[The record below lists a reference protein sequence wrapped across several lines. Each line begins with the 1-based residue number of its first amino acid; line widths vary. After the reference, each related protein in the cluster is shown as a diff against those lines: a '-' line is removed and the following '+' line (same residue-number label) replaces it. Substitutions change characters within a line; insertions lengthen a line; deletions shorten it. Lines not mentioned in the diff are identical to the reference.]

1 MRRDEPDAEIGRED
15 RAWVEEVASALSPA
29 SMDADRARAFRLAID
44 ARTERRARA
53 GGPRT
58 LRAGAFA
65 LAATAGLAFGI
76 WLGRPAILPDRPAVV
91 AEAAPA
97 AASAPA
103 TEPVR
108 SAWIEA
114 DPDQEATL
122 PAESLPGD
130 YLALASFV
138 VGE

>member
-1 MRRDEPDAEIGRED
+1 VRRDETGAEIGCED

-29 SMDADRARAFRLAID
+29 SMNADRARAFRLAID
-44 ARTERRARA
+44 ARTARRGRARGA
-53 GGPRT
+53 RALRT
-58 LRAGAFA
+58 SGAFA

-76 WLGRPAILPDRPAVV
+76 WLGRPAPETALPVVV

-97 AASAPA
+97 AAPA
-103 TEPVR
+103 SVR
-108 SAWIEA
+108 SAWIDA
-114 DPDQEATL
+114 DDDEQATL